1 MTKKF
6 VNSDGGIE
14 VRKELLKKHLDEV
27 KNLMHDWQSQ
37 LVAPNPFQWD
47 GVNQAWGWQMPYC
60 PSLEQNSDSN
70 HMIRKHFRSRAFWR
84 YHSEWQEMIEEVWH
98 LQNKVR
104 EHATEKQE
112 QTEIKRV
119 KDGNAKPRK
128 YTIHYL
134 GVAIWKAFEL
144 LLHGK
149 IDRWYKRPDV
159 TQVQPGLYFG
169 AYLIEESM
177 ESEGDGDDVQE
188 RHWSLVYD
196 LHYLPELKELVD
208 KWQKLCR
215 VQEYMRA
222 LVDKCVK
229 TNDIFYACKFCKNLW
244 GVMP

>member
-6 VNSDGGIE
+6 ANSVAGIE

-27 KNLMHDWQSQ
+27 KNLMREWQSQ

-47 GVNQAWGWQMPYC
+47 GVNQAWGWQIPYC
-60 PSLEQNSDSN
+60 PLLEQNSDNN

-84 YHSEWQEMIEEVWH
+84 RHAEWQEMLEEIWH
-98 LQNKVR
+98 LLHNVQQQAVG
-104 EHATEKQE
+104 KQAE
-112 QTEIKRV
+112 AEVERIKNC
-119 KDGNAKPRK
+119 NAKPRK
-128 YTIHYL
+128 YTINYL
-134 GVAIWKAFEL
+134 GVALWKAFEL
-144 LLHGK
+144 LLRGE
-149 IDRWYKRPDV
+149 IDKWYKPLDV
-159 TQVQPGLYFG
+159 TPGQLGLYFG
-169 AYLIEESM
+169 AYLIEESVK
-177 ESEGDGDDVQE
+177 SEDDRNDVQE

-196 LHYLPELKELVD
+196 LHYLSELKELVD
-208 KWQKLCR
+208 KWQKLYR